1 MRDFTFWQIL
11 GLLLGATRWTLSLA
25 FISFV
30 CGGLVGTLIT
40 VLRIAPFKPLNWLA
54 IGYIQFFQCTPLLM
68 QLFFTFFGL
77 PILFGVEVS
86 AWTAATVAL
95 TGFTSAFLADI
106 WRGCLQSIPV
116 GQWEAGKALGIRF
129 IPTLALIVVP
139 QAIRLAIPP
148 TVGFSVQ
155 VVKGTALAYI
165 VGFIELTKTGVGL
178 NNVTFQPLLVFSL
191 VSFIYISICFPVSW
205 FSRRL
210 ERRLL

>member
-1 MRDFTFWQIL
+1 
-11 GLLLGATRWTLSLA
+11 
-25 FISFV
+25 
-30 CGGLVGTLIT
+30 
-40 VLRIAPFKPLNWLA
+40 
-54 IGYIQFFQCTPLLM
+54 M
-68 QLFFTFFGL
+68 QLFLTFFGL

-95 TGFTSAFLADI
+95 TGFASAFLADI

-116 GQWEAGKALGIRF
+116 GQWEAGKALGLRF
-129 IPTLALIVVP
+129 ILTLALIVVP

-178 NNVTFQPLLVFSL
+178 NNVTFQPLLIFSL
-191 VSFIYISICFPVSW
+191 VSFIYLSICFPVSW
-205 FSRRL
+205 LSRRL